1 MAPMIECPVAS
12 VGLLDDLMLDLAE
25 TMASRGDQ
33 RSVPGKQTCRDS
45 TGLATLTPAL
55 GWVNIVG
62 RRWVSLGG
70 H

>member
-25 TMASRGDQ
+25 TMASRGYQ
-33 RSVPGKQTCRDS
+33 LSVPGKQTCRDS

-55 GWVNIVG
+55 EWVNIVG